1 MKRVSFRAQKSAVNS
16 VNSLTAHRVGLGRV
30 NESRSAP
37 YQSWPKNQCPT
48 VQPIFENT
56 KRNIAVHRSGYPDF
70 MLADHAEQRFSPP
83 SKVKT
88 MAPCAMKLL
97 R

>member
-1 MKRVSFRAQKSAVNS
+1 
-16 VNSLTAHRVGLGRV
+16 
-30 NESRSAP
+30 
-37 YQSWPKNQCPT
+37 

-56 KRNIAVHRSGYPDF
+56 KRNIAVHRSGNPDF

-88 MAPCAMKLL
+88 MTPCAMKLL